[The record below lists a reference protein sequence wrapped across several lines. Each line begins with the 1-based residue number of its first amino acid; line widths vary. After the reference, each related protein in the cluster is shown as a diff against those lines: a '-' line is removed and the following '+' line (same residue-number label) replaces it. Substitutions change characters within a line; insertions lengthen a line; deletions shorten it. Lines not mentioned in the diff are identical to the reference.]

1 MAELS
6 HARDAGLTLGELTL
20 DVVWNLRGNAVD
32 AAFASVSSRVLGL
45 PLPVEPLT
53 STCGRST
60 ALLWLGPRS
69 WLYVGGDASTAIDFD
84 SSRRPINAAGG
95 ALFDV
100 SSGYVAWRVAGA
112 DAARTLNRAC
122 PLDLHPQAFRT
133 GQSAQSVLG
142 RINALL
148 HKPDDASFVV
158 MVARSFAADAWRM
171 LCEAATTDGYR
182 IVGACPFAY
191 AMRST

>member
-122 PLDLHPQAFRT
+122 PLDLHPRAFAT
-133 GQSAQSVLG
+133 GECRHTLYSQVPILIEKQDNAPKFMVLIPRSYASDVWHALSVVAAQYAHEL
-142 RINALL
+142 RA
-148 HKPDDASFVV
+148 P
-158 MVARSFAADAWRM
+158 
-171 LCEAATTDGYR
+171 T
-182 IVGACPFAY
+182 PFG
-191 AMRST
+191 